1 MCIKRYEIFATCYD
15 RQGRV
20 ISVGTNSYKKSHP
33 LMKELAIKT
42 LRNPHKVYLHAEVSS
57 ILKAGD
63 KKIHSIMV
71 QRFTAEG
78 KPALAKP
85 CPICQEAI
93 RMFGIREVKY
103 TSSSGEIVKE
113 RIK

>member
-1 MCIKRYEIFATCYD
+1 MCVKRYEIFATCYD

-42 LRNPHKVYLHAEVSS
+42 LRNPHKVYLHAEVQA
-57 ILKAGD
+57 LLRCGD
-63 KKIHSIMV
+63 KQVHRIVV

-93 RMFGIREVKY
+93 RMFGVKELWY
-103 TSSSGEIVKE
+103 TCDSGLTVKE
-113 RIK
+113 RVR